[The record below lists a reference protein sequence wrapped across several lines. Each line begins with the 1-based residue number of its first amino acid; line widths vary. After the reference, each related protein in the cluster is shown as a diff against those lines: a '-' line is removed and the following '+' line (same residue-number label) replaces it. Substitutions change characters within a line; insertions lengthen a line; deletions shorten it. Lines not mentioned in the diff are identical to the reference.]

1 MVELKSFFNLVNGG
15 VGLGF
20 AVHGVVR
27 ARVAQRRFERCG
39 KTVFHDAA
47 VGHDEYGARVL
58 LLKNGTQIG
67 A

>member
-20 AVHGVVR
+20 VVYGVIH
-27 ARVAQRRFERCG
+27 ARVAQCRLERRG
-39 KTVFHDAA
+39 KAVFHDAA
-47 VGHDEYGARVL
+47 VGYDEYGARVL
-58 LLKNGTQIG
+58 LLKNG